1 MTLAGWKLSATRQ
14 ASMAGVAPM
23 QPSTILNAVARE
35 RNRKMIAVRGK
46 HHYARV
52 VVSFSMAANST
63 KLSCNVTVM
72 RYRELE
78 QIDDRQ
84 ALAQFVRDRFNERYF
99 RPIESTSSA
108 DKHGF
113 TTMAVC
119 CLVIEALESFYQGRE
134 DTRGRSRDMFE
145 AFFKRDTALKVFAG
159 GKDWFYRDIRCG
171 ILHQSETR
179 GGWRV
184 LRSGPLLDVPTKRI
198 NATKFI
204 RALRSTVDAYADQI
218 QNDAVLWA
226 LFKKKMKAV
235 CDNCG

>member
-1 MTLAGWKLSATRQ
+1 
-14 ASMAGVAPM
+14 
-23 QPSTILNAVARE
+23 
-35 RNRKMIAVRGK
+35 
-46 HHYARV
+46 
-52 VVSFSMAANST
+52 MAADNT
-63 KLSCNVTVM
+63 KLSSTVTVA

-78 QIDDRQ
+78 QYDDRR

-113 TTMAVC
+113 TIMAVC
-119 CLVIEALESFYQGRE
+119 CLVIEALESFYQGKA
-134 DTRGRSRDMFE
+134 DTKRQSKEMFE
-145 AFFKRDTALKVFAG
+145 GFFGRDPTLNVFAG
-159 GKDWFYRDIRCG
+159 GGDWFYNDIRCG

-184 LRSGPLLDVPTKRI
+184 LRSGPLLDVPTRCI
-198 NATKFI
+198 NATAFI
-204 RALRSTVDAYADQI
+204 RKLRQAVDTYAIQI
-218 QNDAVLWA
+218 QHDEALWA